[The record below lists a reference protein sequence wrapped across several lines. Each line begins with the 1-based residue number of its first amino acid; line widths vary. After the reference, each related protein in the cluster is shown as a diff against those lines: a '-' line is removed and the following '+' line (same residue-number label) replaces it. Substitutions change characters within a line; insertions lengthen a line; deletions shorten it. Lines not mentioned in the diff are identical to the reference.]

1 MNHTPI
7 ICCWEGSTILC
18 PLKLLYTRIACL
30 SIDKQDFCCM
40 NPLFPKKLPRR
51 NLRGSTVEYRVGRST
66 GESYSASFL
75 NSS

>member
-40 NPLFPKKLPRR
+40 NLLFPKKLPRKISGAA
-51 NLRGSTVEYRVGRST
+51 L
-66 GESYSASFL
+66 
-75 NSS
+75 